1 MIFLRNVLRARGRS
15 LMTVI
20 GIASGIALFT
30 AITAITTDLQS
41 QIDGAVASYR
51 AEIVISERR
60 ATSPMSSR
68 VAGPVMDQLV
78 AEYGDDLAP
87 LLMGTLN
94 EPWNP
99 YALVVGADARF
110 VRRIPLVRGEAFAA
124 GQAEMLIGELGAQ
137 RLGLVPGQTVQV
149 GGRAV
154 RITGIFR
161 TGSRIFDS
169 ALLAD
174 LDHARRLLA
183 RDGAANHYTLAA
195 LHVGSGRSPDEVMRQ
210 INARHPSLRAVPGTE
225 LSGSLRLI
233 RIVRAFVGTISV
245 IAVFGTC
252 VVLTNTL
259 LMAVAERTREI
270 GILMTVGW
278 TPLMVMRMLLAES
291 LLLCAAGA
299 LLGDVFA
306 VGILHAVNRLPS
318 LGFGWIPVDL
328 SLPLVGLSLL
338 MALGV
343 ALLAL
348 LWPAVVVLRLQPLAA
363 LRHE

>member
-30 AITAITTDLQS
+30 AITAITSDLQA

-51 AEIVISERR
+51 VEIVVSERR

-68 VAGPVMDQLV
+68 VPGNVMDQLV
-78 AEYGDDLAP
+78 AEFGEDLAP

-99 YALVVGADARF
+99 YALVVGAGATF
-110 VRRIPLVRGEAFAA
+110 VRRVPLVRGEPFSA
-124 GQAEMLIGELGAQ
+124 GRAEMVIGELGAQ
-137 RLGLVPGQTVQV
+137 RLGLQPGQTVQV
-149 GGRAV
+149 GGRDY
-154 RITGIFR
+154 RITGVFR
-161 TGSRIFDS
+161 SGSRIFDS
-169 ALLAD
+169 ALLTD
-174 LDHARRLLA
+174 LPEARRLLA
-183 RDGAANHYTLAA
+183 RDGTASHYTLAA
-195 LHVGSGRSPDEVMRQ
+195 LHVAGSRSSDEVIRH
-210 INARHPSLRAVPGTE
+210 INARYPGLRAVSGTE

-233 RIVRAFVGTISV
+233 RIVRAFVGTISL

-278 TPLMVMRMLLAES
+278 TPWMVMRMLLAES
-291 LLLCAAGA
+291 VLMCLLGA

-306 VGILHAVNRLPS
+306 VGILHAVNNLPS
-318 LGFGWIPVDL
+318 VGFGWIPVDL
-328 SLPLVGLSLL
+328 SPQLVGLSLL
-338 MALGV
+338 MAVGV
-343 ALLAL
+343 AVLAL
-348 LWPAVVVLRLQPLAA
+348 LWPAVVVMRMQPLAA

>member
-30 AITAITTDLQS
+30 AITAITSDLQS

-78 AEYGDDLAP
+78 AEFGDDLSP

-99 YALVVGADARF
+99 YALLVGAQARF
-110 VRRIPLVRGEAFAA
+110 VRQIPLVRGEPFAA
-124 GQAEMLIGELGAQ
+124 GQPEMVIGELGAL
-137 RLGLVPGQTVQV
+137 RLGLAPGQTVQV
-149 GGRAV
+149 GGRDF

-169 ALLAD
+169 ALLTD
-174 LDHARRLLA
+174 LAEARRLLS
-183 RDGAANHYTLAA
+183 RDGTASHYTLAA
-195 LHVGSGRSPDEVMRQ
+195 LHVASGRSTDDVIRQ
-210 INARHPSLRAVPGTE
+210 VHANYPTLRAVPGTE

-245 IAVFGTC
+245 IAIFGTC
-252 VVLTNTL
+252 VVLTNTM

-278 TPLMVMRMLLAES
+278 TPWMVMRMLLAES
-291 LLLCAAGA
+291 VLLCLLGG
-299 LLGDVFA
+299 LLGDLFA
-306 VGILHAVNRLPS
+306 IGILHAVNRLPS
-318 LGFGWIPVDL
+318 VGFGWIPVDL
-328 SLPLVGLSLL
+328 PAALVGVSLL
-338 MALGV
+338 MAQGV

-348 LWPAVVVLRLQPLAA
+348 VWPAIVVMRLQPLAA

>member
-30 AITAITTDLQS
+30 AITAITSDLQS

-51 AEIVISERR
+51 AELVISERR

-68 VAGPVMDQLV
+68 VPGPLMDQLV
-78 AEYGDDLAP
+78 AEFGEDLSP

-94 EPWNP
+94 EAWNP
-99 YALVVGADARF
+99 YALIVGAQGRF
-110 VRRIPLVRGEAFAA
+110 VRRIPLVRGEPFVP
-124 GQAEMLIGELGAQ
+124 GQAQVLIGELGAQ
-137 RLGLVPGQTVQV
+137 RLGLSPGQTVQV
-149 GGRAV
+149 GGRDF

-169 ALLAD
+169 ALLTD
-174 LDHARRLLA
+174 LDQARRLLA
-183 RDGAANHYTLAA
+183 RDGAASHYTLAA
-195 LHVGSGRSPDEVMRQ
+195 LHVGLGRSTDEVMRQ
-210 INARHPSLRAVPGTE
+210 VNARYPALKAVPGTE

-245 IAVFGTC
+245 IAIFGTC
-252 VVLTNTL
+252 VVLTNTM

-278 TPLMVMRMLLAES
+278 TPAMVLRMLLAES
-291 LLLCAAGA
+291 LLLCLLGG
-299 LLGDVFA
+299 LLGDGFA
-306 VGILHAVNRLPS
+306 IGILHAVNRLPS
-318 LGFGWIPVDL
+318 VGFGWIPVDL
-328 SLPLVGLSLL
+328 SFTLVGLSLL

-343 ALLAL
+343 ALAAL
-348 LWPAVVVLRLQPLAA
+348 LWPALVVLRLQPLAA

>member
-1 MIFLRNVLRARGRS
+1 MIFLRNVLRSRGRS

-30 AITAITTDLQS
+30 AITAITSDLQS
-41 QIDGAVASYR
+41 QIDAAVASYR

-68 VAGPVMDQLV
+68 VAGALMDQLV
-78 AEYGDDLAP
+78 SEFGDDLSP

-99 YALVVGADARF
+99 YALVVGAQARF
-110 VRRIPLVRGEAFAA
+110 VRRIPLLSGEPFAA
-124 GQAEMLIGELGAQ
+124 GEPQMAIGELGAQ
-137 RLGLVPGQTVQV
+137 RLGIAPGQTVQV
-149 GGRAV
+149 GGRDY

-169 ALLAD
+169 ALLTD
-174 LDHARRLLA
+174 IDQARRLLA
-183 RDGAANHYTLAA
+183 RDGTASHYTLAA
-195 LHVGSGRSPDEVMRQ
+195 LHVGNDRSPDEVIRQ
-210 INARHPSLRAVPGTE
+210 VNARYPTLRAVPGTE

-245 IAVFGTC
+245 IAIFGTC
-252 VVLTNTL
+252 VVLTNTM

-270 GILMTVGW
+270 GILLTVGW
-278 TPLMVMRMLLAES
+278 TPWMVMRMLLAES
-291 LLLCAAGA
+291 LLLCLLGA
-299 LLGDVFA
+299 LLGDALA
-306 VGILHAVNRLPS
+306 VGVLHAVNRLPS
-318 LGFGWIPVDL
+318 VGFGWIPMDL
-328 SLPLVGLSLL
+328 SLMLVLMSLL
-338 MALGV
+338 MGLGV

-348 LWPAVVVLRLQPLAA
+348 LWPAQVVMRMQPLAA

>member
-41 QIDGAVASYR
+41 QIDGAAANYR
-51 AEIVISERR
+51 VEIVISERR

-68 VAGPVMDQLV
+68 VAGGLMDELV
-78 AEYGDDLAP
+78 AEFGDDLAP

-99 YALVVGADARF
+99 YALVVGAQARF
-110 VRRIPLVRGEAFAA
+110 VRRIPLVRGEPFAA
-124 GQAEMLIGELGAQ
+124 GRPEMVIGEIGAL
-137 RLGLVPGQTVQV
+137 RLGIGPGQTMQV
-149 GGRAV
+149 GGRDY
-154 RITGIFR
+154 RITGVFR

-174 LDHARRLLA
+174 LGEARRLLS
-183 RDGAANHYTLAA
+183 RDGAASHYTLAA
-195 LHVGSGRSPDEVMRQ
+195 LHVGSDRSPDEVIRQ
-210 INARHPSLRAVPGTE
+210 INARYPTLRAVPGTE

-245 IAVFGTC
+245 IAILGTC

-278 TPLMVMRMLLAES
+278 TPWMVMRMLLAES
-291 LLLCAAGA
+291 VLLCLLGA
-299 LLGDVFA
+299 LLGDAFA

-318 LGFGWIPVDL
+318 VGFGWIPVDL
-328 SLPLVGLSLL
+328 SAPLIGASLL

-348 LWPAVVVLRLQPLAA
+348 LWPAVVVMRMQPLAA